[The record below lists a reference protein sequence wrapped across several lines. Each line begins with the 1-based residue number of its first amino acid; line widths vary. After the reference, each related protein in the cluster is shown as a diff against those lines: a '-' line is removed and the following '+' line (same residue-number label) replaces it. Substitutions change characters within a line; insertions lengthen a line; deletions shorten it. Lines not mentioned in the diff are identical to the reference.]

1 MHRLL
6 RDGFAHCGRGYA
18 TRIFSKRM
26 ACGCRWGNDGRI
38 GDGDGN
44 GNGNGILLEAGRLER
59 RFESDRRDGRRAA
72 RVDGVVWQFRRG
84 VWRRIR
90 WRLIHEFRQFGAWRT
105 PSTEHRAPSTEH
117 RAPSTEH
124 RTPNTEH
131 RTPNTEHRTRRAPG
145 PTRDS
150 PDLPT
155 RTTIGSAPS
164 REDGLLELSEERPP
178 KGGDDR
184 LLDPSD
190 SSIRGGSAAVKRR
203 PFDVDAAPD
212 NRRARRAM
220 PIPVATRIM
229 AERAGAHRRTVI
241 RRSMNAR
248 MSSLTGQARVAV
260 DARWLADARAFLQR
274 RCEM

>member
-1 MHRLL
+1 MANAEHR
-6 RDGFAHCGRGYA
+6 
-18 TRIFSKRM
+18 TRTRT
-26 ACGCRWGNDGRI
+26 
-38 GDGDGN
+38 
-44 GNGNGILLEAGRLER
+44 
-59 RFESDRRDGRRAA
+59 
-72 RVDGVVWQFRRG
+72 
-84 VWRRIR
+84 
-90 WRLIHEFRQFGAWRT
+90 RT
-105 PSTEHRAPSTEH
+105 PNTNTNTNTEHRTPNTEH
-117 RAPSTEH
+117 RTPNTEH

-203 PFDVDAAPD
+203 SFDVDAAPD

>member
-38 GDGDGN
+38 GDGD

-131 RTPNTEHRTRRAPG
+131 RTPNTEHRTPNAPRA
-145 PTRDS
+145 
-150 PDLPT
+150 
-155 RTTIGSAPS
+155 
-164 REDGLLELSEERPP
+164 
-178 KGGDDR
+178 
-184 LLDPSD
+184 
-190 SSIRGGSAAVKRR
+190 
-203 PFDVDAAPD
+203 
-212 NRRARRAM
+212 
-220 PIPVATRIM
+220 
-229 AERAGAHRRTVI
+229 
-241 RRSMNAR
+241 
-248 MSSLTGQARVAV
+248 
-260 DARWLADARAFLQR
+260 WADARFA
-274 RCEM
+274 